1 MNFDEI
7 LFSPEHIWVKK
18 DKDSVLLGLSDYAQK
33 KLKAIMFV
41 NLPEEGDVLEIGE
54 KFGDVESIKTVSD
67 LISPISGKVI
77 EINESAVD
85 EPDMINEAPYESWLI
100 RVSADE
106 LSDRLMDCKA
116 YEEYKEKA

>member
-106 LSDRLMDCKA
+106 LSDRLMDCEA